1 MKTAQGIVQRH
12 RCSRQVHEPSL
23 EALIDVLSQAVKF
36 QVQGLCL
43 ELVLGRRACFYV
55 VLPYN
60 SYDLMIFHK
69 KIHPF
74 NWPFDAI
81 LIATFDFR
89 HEERSHFL
97 NGLKNPGSLVYL
109 RGVIMS
115 KIRTTLSML
124 CLSLLLFP
132 ALAMAVPVVAAP
144 SSDDSEGWW
153 VETTVDRDGNGIGDM
168 VEFHKDNPIFLSE
181 DGTLPLIIDFDHT
194 PGAEEI
200 ALLER
205 EVNYVHQWTLRHID
219 ALAGRIHVDQ
229 ILETSSLPGVVMIEL
244 DGILSIQN
252 GDAAVL
258 HGVDTVWADTGYDG
272 AGTTVAI
279 IDTGID
285 GAHASLDDLDDDN
298 STDDP
303 KVIGFYDPVNNPGLT
318 NGTEVFPYDD
328 QGHGSHC
335 AGTTAGTGAPNYE
348 HIGMAPQ
355 ANLVGVKVLDAGG
368 SGSFATVMAGMQWTV
383 DNRYQFNIRAASMSL
398 GGPGAI
404 EWTSS
409 EEDSVNRYGNEMVR
423 AGIALF
429 IAAGNNG
436 VSGQIGTPG
445 SAEDVITVGALD
457 KNSAIAVYSSQ
468 GPTEENRIKPN
479 IAYVGSNVMSVA
491 FNSGDQY
498 TDMSGTSMA
507 TPGAAGVAALMLQAN
522 PDLSP
527 FDLRNIM
534 QETAT
539 YRRCEY
545 MLANEP
551 CADDFIPKN
560 RQNNVYGHGE
570 VRALDA
576 VMEAAQ
582 QDYEFDN
589 TIQITIETQT
599 GMDSRIHM
607 SPEGE
612 VAFSVTEGIETI
624 QWRSNH
630 LRDDWSNVHT
640 FDYGTEGTLTAIDI
654 IHQLEHLPGTTL
666 EGNHTIS
673 LRGIKANDT
682 GGHASTP
689 LVTIDIM
696 LMDTANAFAATGETS
711 SGLSTTTLAVA
722 LLGFVVVFFVVLL
735 LTGVISDKEEGSLA
749 GVDFKTLRTEGE
761 ATEAEIDS
769 DVLVG
774 DSDSA

>member
-1 MKTAQGIVQRH
+1 M
-12 RCSRQVHEPSL
+12 
-23 EALIDVLSQAVKF
+23 QA
-36 QVQGLCL
+36 
-43 ELVLGRRACFYV
+43 
-55 VLPYN
+55 
-60 SYDLMIFHK
+60 
-69 KIHPF
+69 
-74 NWPFDAI
+74 
-81 LIATFDFR
+81 
-89 HEERSHFL
+89 
-97 NGLKNPGSLVYL
+97 
-109 RGVIMS
+109 
-115 KIRTTLSML
+115 TLSLL
-124 CLSLLLFP
+124 CLSLFLFP
-132 ALAMAVPVVAAP
+132 AMAMAMPVEIEP
-144 SSDDSEGWW
+144 SQEEESEGWW

-168 VEFHKDNPIFLSE
+168 VEMHKDNPLFLDE
-181 DGTLPLIIDFDHT
+181 DGTLPLIVDFDHT
-194 PGAEEI
+194 PDEADI
-200 ALLER
+200 AMLER
-205 EVNYVHQWTLRHID
+205 EVGYEHQWTLKHID

-229 ILETSSLPGVVMIEL
+229 ILDTTSLPGVVMLEL
-244 DGILSIQN
+244 DGILSIHN

-272 AGTTVAI
+272 AGATVAI

-298 STDDP
+298 STYDP
-303 KVIGFYDPVNNPGLT
+303 KVIGFYDPVNNPSLT

-335 AGTTAGTGAPNYE
+335 AGTTAGTGAPTYE

-409 EEDSVNRYGNEMVR
+409 EEDSVNRYANEMVR

-436 VSGQIGTPG
+436 VSAQIGTPG
-445 SAEDVITVGALD
+445 SAEDAITVGALD
-457 KNSAIAVYSSQ
+457 KNSAIAIYSSQ
-468 GPTEENRIKPN
+468 GPTEELRIKPN
-479 IAYVGSNVMSVA
+479 IAYVGSSVMSVA
-491 FNSGDQY
+491 FNTGDQY
-498 TDMSGTSMA
+498 TGMSGTSMA

-527 FDLRNIM
+527 FDVRNIM

-539 YRRCEY
+539 YRMCSY
-545 MLANEP
+545 MGANEP
-551 CADDFIPKN
+551 CAEDFIPKN

-582 QDYEFDN
+582 QDYEFD
-589 TIQITIETQT
+589 TSIQITIETET
-599 GMDSRIHM
+599 GKDNRIHL
-607 SPEGE
+607 SPQDEVSFVNSEGL
-612 VAFSVTEGIETI
+612 ETI

-630 LRDDWSNVHT
+630 LRDDWSNIHSFKYDT
-640 FDYGTEGTLTAIDI
+640 SGSLTAIDI
-654 IHQLEHLPGTTL
+654 IHQLEHLPGTML

-673 LRGIKANDT
+673 LRGLQANDT

-689 LVTIDIM
+689 LITIDIM
-696 LMDTANAFAATGETS
+696 LMDTENAFVDQTESSIGFSTS
-711 SGLSTTTLAVA
+711 TLAFAVLGLVA
-722 LLGFVVVFFVVLL
+722 LFLIVLL
-735 LTGVISDKEEGSLA
+735 AVGAISNKEEGTLA
-749 GVDFKTLRTEGE
+749 GVDFSTLSDGSITTA
-761 ATEAEIDS
+761 ATS
-769 DVLVG
+769 GTDVQDATLVG
-774 DSDSA
+774 KTSD